1 MRLMTVLLVVLGLL
15 ALLMSGCGTQEETQ
29 APAVPKAEVEEAEK
43 ATIEAEKEAE
53 EALEA
58 AKEEAAQI
66 EKKAEEEVEKAKD
79 AARNLLQEEEE

>member
-1 MRLMTVLLVVLGLL
+1 MMRLMTVLVVVLGLL
-15 ALLMSGCGTQEETQ
+15 ALIMSGCGTQEQAE

-43 ATIEAEKEAE
+43 ATIEAEKEAK

-66 EKKAEEEVEKAKD
+66 EKKAEEEAEKAKD
-79 AARNLLQEEEE
+79 AAKDLLQ